1 MNRGFFMVGLSSPES
16 LNSSRL
22 KFRRCFFGAA
32 AMLEVHP
39 APDGFTVYDTDAGEA
54 VIKFASRAEADEMI
68 ATLQIADVHSKLQ
81 RWAPDAVPLTY

>member
-1 MNRGFFMVGLSSPES
+1 MVRLSSRES

-22 KFRRCFFGAA
+22 NIRRSFLLGAA

-39 APDGFTVYDTDAGEA
+39 APDGFTVYDTDDGEA

-68 ATLQIADVHSKLQ
+68 AALQIADVHAKLQ
-81 RWAPDAVPLTY
+81 RRAPDALPLAY

>member
-1 MNRGFFMVGLSSPES
+1 
-16 LNSSRL
+16 
-22 KFRRCFFGAA
+22 
-32 AMLEVHP
+32 MLEVHP

-68 ATLQIADVHSKLQ
+68 ATLQIAEVHAKLQ